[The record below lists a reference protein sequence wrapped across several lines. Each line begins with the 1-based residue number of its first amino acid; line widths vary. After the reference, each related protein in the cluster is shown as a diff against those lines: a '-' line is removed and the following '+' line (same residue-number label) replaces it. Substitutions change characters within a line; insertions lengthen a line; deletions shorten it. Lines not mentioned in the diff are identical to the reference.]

1 MPRRVDLRPRKEK
14 LLSEVMFHANNLARG
29 KRSEMME
36 TEPYIEPD
44 SVLIRFE
51 EVIQFSSIQQYNTS
65 VEEIIEI
72 IKEDETV
79 VGSWY
84 YDKDNKGIIFTSSH
98 FNSPS
103 PSNSEEESEDE
114 EIISLLSGNLS
125 DS

>member
-1 MPRRVDLRPRKEK
+1 MPRRVDLRSREEK

-36 TEPYIEPD
+36 TEPYEEPAF
-44 SVLIRFE
+44 VVIKFE
-51 EVIQFSSIQQYNTS
+51 EVIQFGSIQHFNTS
-65 VEEIIEI
+65 VEEIMEL
-72 IKEDETV
+72 IKQEGTIVEQLNYDE
-79 VGSWY
+79 
-84 YDKDNKGIIFTSSH
+84 KNKGIIFTSSH
-98 FNSPS
+98 FASPS